1 MTVTYRLAA
10 GDTLAVRVD
19 DAGWQH
25 VTFRK
30 KDFADISAATAAEIA
45 KTLAGLTDVTASD
58 EGGRLVLASDES
70 GAGAR
75 VEVDLGASTA
85 GAALGLAPGG
95 EGADGGLVSAHGTGL
110 LAARVTST
118 NRAPFRLAAKSRM
131 TVRVDGRGRTV
142 TLGAAT
148 AASAQHV
155 VDAVNAAL
163 RRTVA
168 RTTADDRVAL
178 VSPTVGAGS
187 SIEVLGPGGDDVPDA
202 AATLGFLGDA
212 GRSEP
217 YPSEPA
223 RLVCAP
229 LPDMTVVRNLSAV
242 PVELHLPGG
251 AIVLAAR
258 GELALPREVAASPVL
273 RQLAQRGTERL
284 QEPVST
290 ER

>member
-10 GDTLAVRVD
+10 GDTLAVRAD
-19 DAGWQH
+19 DGDWQH

-30 KDFADISAATAAEIA
+30 KDFADISAATAAEIV
-45 KTLAGLTDVTASD
+45 TSLAGLNNVTASED
-58 EGGRLVLASDES
+58 AGRLVLTSDES

-75 VEVDLGASTA
+75 VEVDLTASSA
-85 GAALGLAPGG
+85 GAALGLASGAG
-95 EGADGGLVSAHGTGL
+95 GADGGLVSARGTGL

-155 VDAVNAAL
+155 ADAVNAAL
-163 RRTVA
+163 RRKVA
-168 RTTADDRVAL
+168 RATADDRVTL

-187 SIEVLGPGGDDVPDA
+187 SIEVLGPAGDDVPDA
-202 AATLGFLGDA
+202 AATLGFLGGA
-212 GRSEP
+212 GHSEP
-217 YPSEPA
+217 YRSEPA
-223 RLVCAP
+223 RLVCTP
-229 LPDMTVVRNLSAV
+229 VPDGTVVRNLTAA

-251 AIVLAAR
+251 AVVLPAQ
-258 GELALPREVAASPVL
+258 GEVVLPREIAASPAL
-273 RQLAQRGTERL
+273 SQLAGRGTVRL
-284 QEPVST
+284 QEPLSA